1 MVKTIIFDF
10 DGTLADTISLGIK
23 IVNDHADIYKYKK
36 LDREKN
42 GHLSATELIK
52 AIEVNPLKLP
62 FLMFL
67 LRKKLGQRSDEI
79 QIFPGIKDIL
89 ENLKIEGYQMGII
102 TSNSPKNV
110 SDFLKR
116 NDIDSYFS
124 YIRTKVA
131 MFGKKDALIKAK
143 KILKT
148 NFLYV
153 GDEIRDIEAC
163 KKSNTPIVSVSW
175 GLNSAD
181 GLESHN
187 PGLVARTS
195 QEALKLIKENAE
207 KVPQA

>member
-36 LDREKN
+36 LDRENN
-42 GHLSATELIK
+42 GHLSAKEIVK

-62 FLMFL
+62 YLMFL
-67 LRKKLGQRSDEI
+67 LRKKLGQQSDQI
-79 QIFPGIKDIL
+79 QIFPGIIEIL
-89 ENLKIEGYQMGII
+89 NDLKKEGYQMGII
-102 TSNSPKNV
+102 TSNSQKNV

-116 NDIDSYFS
+116 NNIESYFS
-124 YIRTKVA
+124 YIKTKVS

-153 GDEIRDIEAC
+153 GDEIRDVEAC
-163 KKSNTPIVSVSW
+163 KKSNTPIVCVGW

-187 PGLVARTS
+187 PGLVANTAE
-195 QEALKLIKENAE
+195 EALVLIKKIAE
-207 KVPQA
+207 SL